1 MRAQELSV
9 TDLGGVHLEGKLKEA
24 ALRLAA
30 YHFFEG
36 QPHVEAAR
44 NAAEQCLLMWSRV
57 KDCIVMDYAYMEAE
71 YCPCAWLLAALHEK
85 DVETMTTQ
93 ELHQIMKLYIGEFT
107 QER

>member
-1 MRAQELSV
+1 MREQELSV
-9 TDLGGVHLEGKLKEA
+9 SDLGGVHLEGKLKEA
-24 ALRLAA
+24 AMRLAA

-36 QPHVEAAR
+36 KPHVEAAR
-44 NAAEQCLLMWSRV
+44 IAAEQCFALWSTV
-57 KDCIVMDYAYMEAE
+57 LECTIMDYLPSDVP

-107 QER
+107 VEE